1 MNPEDL
7 ATNFL
12 SILQDGNFLLEISK
26 KQSIDEVRE
35 EFSKK
40 GCDLT
45 NEQAEFIQ
53 EKVKGILSGKIK
65 MTEQDLE
72 DVSGGRNVNFEKVLI
87 VVMGIALAISVGA
100 LAGSSF
106 KSSAP
111 PPENQKVNGLFDS
124 ICKLFSRPEAKV
136 FAEEIVDG
144 VEYANRQSWF
154 ARGINAITCGWLFKP
169 TPFQTGS
176 RVISRAIKRLD
187 E

>member
-12 SILQDGNFLLEISK
+12 SILQDGDFLLEISK

-53 EKVKGILSGKIK
+53 EKVKGILSGKVKI
-65 MTEQDLE
+65 TEQDLE
-72 DVSGGRNVNFEKVLI
+72 DVSGGKINISVERVLI
-87 VVMGIALAISVGA
+87 VIMGITLALSLGGLV
-100 LAGSSF
+100 GSSF

-111 PPENQKVNGLFDS
+111 PKNQEVNEVVNNLS
-124 ICKLFSRPEAKV
+124 KLANSSTARTFIGNVVSGTARVYKQPWYSRLIYDITGGTWCRPNMGQV
-136 FAEEIVDG
+136 FLQAAEETK
-144 VEYANRQSWF
+144 NS
-154 ARGINAITCGWLFKP
+154 K
-169 TPFQTGS
+169 S
-176 RVISRAIKRLD
+176 
-187 E
+187 